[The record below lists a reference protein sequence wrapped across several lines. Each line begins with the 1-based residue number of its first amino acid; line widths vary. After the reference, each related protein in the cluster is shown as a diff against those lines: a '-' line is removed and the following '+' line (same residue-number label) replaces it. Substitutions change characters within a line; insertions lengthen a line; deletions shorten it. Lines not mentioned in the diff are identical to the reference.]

1 MQFNFKQTI
10 DKKWENKKK
19 NNNRK
24 LKTEFKRK
32 MLKFSIK

>member
-10 DKKWENKKK
+10 DKKWENKKD
-19 NNNRK
+19 NNRK